1 MCRSDTG
8 GGGHGFEPTLL
19 SGLFETCAST
29 SSTTPAALAAA
40 RSGVLAGAT
49 SMMPSAEQAAYRAR
63 RVLPSINLALILL
76 NNDAN
81 SEGPKMRKLLVGL
94 LITGSLCLTFTP
106 RTAAAGSGE
115 VAAGIVGGLA
125 VGTLFGAAVASGP
138 RYYQPAPVYVA
149 PAPVYMAPP
158 CYWTRGAPVWDGYRG
173 IWYRPRIQVC
183 D

>member
-1 MCRSDTG
+1 
-8 GGGHGFEPTLL
+8 
-19 SGLFETCAST
+19 
-29 SSTTPAALAAA
+29 
-40 RSGVLAGAT
+40 
-49 SMMPSAEQAAYRAR
+49 
-63 RVLPSINLALILL
+63 
-76 NNDAN
+76 
-81 SEGPKMRKLLVGL
+81 MRKLLVSL

-106 RTAAAGSGE
+106 RTAVAGSGE

-125 VGTLFGAAVASGP
+125 VGTLFGAAIASGP

-149 PAPVYMAPP
+149 PE

>member
-1 MCRSDTG
+1 
-8 GGGHGFEPTLL
+8 
-19 SGLFETCAST
+19 
-29 SSTTPAALAAA
+29 
-40 RSGVLAGAT
+40 
-49 SMMPSAEQAAYRAR
+49 
-63 RVLPSINLALILL
+63 
-76 NNDAN
+76 
-81 SEGPKMRKLLVGL
+81 MRKLLVGL

-106 RTAAAGSGE
+106 RTAVAGSGE

-138 RYYQPAPVYVA
+138 RYYVA
-149 PAPVYMAPP
+149 PAPVYYVGPP

>member
-1 MCRSDTG
+1 ML
-8 GGGHGFEPTLL
+8 HL
-19 SGLFETCAST
+19 
-29 SSTTPAALAAA
+29 
-40 RSGVLAGAT
+40 
-49 SMMPSAEQAAYRAR
+49 
-63 RVLPSINLALILL
+63 
-76 NNDAN
+76 
-81 SEGPKMRKLLVGL
+81 EGPKMRKLLVGL
-94 LITGSLCLTFTP
+94 LITGSLCLACTP
-106 RTAAAGSGE
+106 RIAVAGSGE

-149 PAPVYMAPP
+149 PAPVYYPAP